1 MNYKHF
7 NNCKKN
13 TFKRLFLLVS
23 SALLV
28 ILISCSQKY
37 DETGIFDPQDPNFFA
52 DTLTIIADKNTIV
65 NSLNMIQDGFL
76 YLGADTGTD
85 TTAYGEILFNFE
97 LFSTDSALD
106 SAFVMIPVLDDSISQ
121 ANLGRTFD
129 ILKVNDP
136 WDADDIDRSTLNST
150 LFSTGN
156 FYNDPDSNLAANNY
170 IKIDIDSSFIATW
183 FTDDTLNT
191 SFNGFL
197 IRSTS
202 GNEITPVMKLYS
214 SRWEYDT
221 YRPKVHRF
229 TTDTLLAHD
238 GTDSLVVVETPSNL
252 LTDLSFVK
260 KESVCLATAGSK
272 FKIGGIS
279 GEGIVC
285 KIELDSIPSKATVI
299 TGRFEMDHDSSDP
312 TYGDIRNNSSTTN
325 ELCVYKVTNSDWPT
339 DITLLEYDTLNVW
352 TYKIEPLD
360 STTTLMVADGMMQ
373 EWVTDPA
380 TNHGFYITSK
390 NWGQPFGYMVFD
402 SLKIKVSYIITTGD

>member
-1 MNYKHF
+1 MNYKYF
-7 NNCKKN
+7 SSCKKN
-13 TFKRLFLLVS
+13 ILKRSLLLVS
-23 SALLV
+23 FALLA

-37 DETGIFDPQDPNFFA
+37 DETGIFNPQDPNFFA
-52 DTLTIIADKNTIV
+52 DTLLTIAEKNTIV
-65 NSLNMIQDGFL
+65 NSLDMIQDGFL
-76 YLGADTGTD
+76 YLGADIGAD

-97 LFSTDSALD
+97 LFNTDSTLD
-106 SAFVMIPVLDDSISQ
+106 SAYIIMPIFNDSI
-121 ANLGRTFD
+121 FD
-129 ILKVNDP
+129 MNSTKPFDVFRVTNA
-136 WDADDIDRSTLNST
+136 WNTDDVTRYQLTLTDQTTLN
-150 LFSTGN
+150 FVDN
-156 FYNDPDSNLAANNY
+156 PDTSLTDKCV
-170 IKIDIDSSFIATW
+170 KIDLDPNALMSWFSEDSINA
-183 FTDDTLNT
+183 N
-191 SFNGFL
+191 FNGFL

-260 KESVCLATAGSK
+260 KESVCLDTVGSK

-312 TYGDIRNNSSTTN
+312 TYGDIRNSSSITN
-325 ELCVYKVTNSDWPT
+325 ELCVYKVTSSNWIT
-339 DITLLEYDTLNVW
+339 DITQLEYDTLNVW
-352 TYKIEPLD
+352 TYKIGALD
-360 STTTLMVADGMMQ
+360 SATTLMVADGMMQ
-373 EWVTDPA
+373 EWVTDPSS
-380 TNHGFYITSK
+380 NHGFYITSK
-390 NWGQPFGYMVFD
+390 NWGQPFGNMVFD